1 MRYVSFL
8 PSLLCLPLLGFAGP
22 AWARPYID
30 PESTVFQDLG
40 TWELILY
47 GIVILTLAAGFLFTL
62 VKLINF
68 FFARK

>member
-1 MRYVSFL
+1 MQYARLLSGL
-8 PSLLCLPLLGFAGP
+8 LSLLALGVAGP

-30 PESTVFQDLG
+30 PESTVFEDLG

-47 GIVILTLAAGFLFTL
+47 GLLALALTAAFLFVL

-68 FFARK
+68 FFAKK